1 MISTAELAK
10 LAHRLGVSDRV
21 IEKDYVLSW
30 LLIAIAES
38 DLRKSLVFKGGTALK
53 RNSRHYWRNGL

>member
-38 DLRKSLVFKGGTALK
+38 DLRKSLVF
-53 RNSRHYWRNGL
+53 

>member
-1 MISTAELAK
+1 MISSAEVAK
-10 LAHRLGVSDRV
+10 LAHRLRVGDRV

-38 DLRKSLVFKGGTALK
+38 DLRS
-53 RNSRHYWRNGL
+53 